1 MKKISN
7 VCIVML
13 FVSFLTTGV
22 LTCGWK
28 CSEALCEDIE
38 VLHEDKSSPTQG
50 LMRIISSHTSKMLD
64 AIMIGDFD
72 AVLKESVE
80 IINASDVVMRMF
92 FSADGK
98 AGEWFSKAGND
109 PDDPKAVIAMK
120 EEFEKYL
127 KQVTDASR
135 NVAETSKSKNIVETY
150 NSFDSML
157 RKACFKCH
165 QTSRL
170 EWPGWMTQVEV
181 EEK

>member
-1 MKKISN
+1 MMKISK
-7 VCIVML
+7 VSIVML
-13 FVSFLTTGV
+13 FSFFLTTGI
-22 LTCGWK
+22 LTYGWK
-28 CSEALCEDIE
+28 CNEALCEDIE
-38 VLHEDKSSPTQG
+38 KLHVDKSSPTQG

-64 AIMIGDFD
+64 AIMIGNFD

-92 FSADGK
+92 FSVDGK

-109 PDDPKAVIAMK
+109 PDDPKAVQKMR
-120 EEFEKYL
+120 EDFEKYL
-127 KQVTDASR
+127 KLVIDASR
-135 NVAETSKSKNIVETY
+135 NIAETSKSKNIVETY

-170 EWPGWMTQVEV
+170 EWPGWMKQV

>member
-7 VCIVML
+7 VCVIMF
-13 FVSFLTTGV
+13 FVFFLTTVV

-28 CSEALCEDIE
+28 CSDALCDDIE
-38 VLHEDKSSPTQG
+38 KLHVDKSSPTQG
-50 LMRIISSHTSKMLD
+50 LMRIISAHTSKMLD
-64 AIMIGDFD
+64 AIMIGDFN

-109 PDDPKAVIAMK
+109 PNDPKAVQAMR
-120 EEFEKYL
+120 EDFEKYL
-127 KQVTDASR
+127 KLVTDASR
-135 NVAETSKSKNIVETY
+135 NVAEISKSKNIVETY

-157 RKACFKCH
+157 RKACFACH

-170 EWPGWMTQVEV
+170 EWPGWMKQVEDT
-181 EEK
+181 K

>member
-1 MKKISN
+1 MMKISK

-13 FVSFLTTGV
+13 FSFFLTTGI

-28 CSEALCEDIE
+28 CNEALCEDIE
-38 VLHEDKSSPTQG
+38 TLHIDKSSPTQG

-64 AIMIGDFD
+64 AIMIGNFD
-72 AVLKESVE
+72 EVLKESVE
-80 IINASDVVMRMF
+80 IVNASDVVMRMF

-109 PDDPKAVIAMK
+109 PDDPKAVQAMR
-120 EEFEKYL
+120 EDFEKYL
-127 KQVTDASR
+127 KLVIDASR
-135 NVAETSKSKNIVETY
+135 NVAETSKTKNIVETY

-170 EWPGWMTQVEV
+170 EWPGWMKQV

>member
-7 VCIVML
+7 VCVIMF
-13 FVSFLTTGV
+13 FVFFLTTGI
-22 LTCGWK
+22 LTYGWK
-28 CSEALCEDIE
+28 CNEALCEDIE
-38 VLHEDKSSPTQG
+38 ALHVDKSSPTQG

-92 FSADGK
+92 FSTDGK

-109 PDDPKAVIAMK
+109 PNDPKAVQVMR
-120 EEFEKYL
+120 EDFEKYL
-127 KQVTDASR
+127 KLVTDASR

-170 EWPGWMTQVEV
+170 EWPGWMKQV

>member
-7 VCIVML
+7 VCVIMF
-13 FVSFLTTGV
+13 FVFFLTTGI
-22 LTCGWK
+22 LTYGWK
-28 CSEALCEDIE
+28 CNEALCEDIE
-38 VLHEDKSSPTQG
+38 ALHVDKSSPTQG

-64 AIMIGDFD
+64 AIMIGDFN

-109 PDDPKAVIAMK
+109 PDDPKAVQAMR
-120 EEFEKYL
+120 EDFEKYL
-127 KQVTDASR
+127 KLVTDASR
-135 NVAETSKSKNIVETY
+135 NVAEISKSKNIVETY

-157 RKACFKCH
+157 RKACFACH

-170 EWPGWMTQVEV
+170 EWPGWMKQVEG
-181 EEK
+181 E

>member
-7 VCIVML
+7 VCVIIF
-13 FVSFLTTGV
+13 FVFFLTTGI
-22 LTCGWK
+22 LTYGWK
-28 CSEALCEDIE
+28 CNEALCEDIE
-38 VLHEDKSSPTQG
+38 VLHVDKSSPTQG

-72 AVLKESVE
+72 SVLKESVE

-92 FSADGK
+92 FSAEGK

-109 PDDPKAVIAMK
+109 PNDPKAVQAMR
-120 EEFEKYL
+120 EDFEKYL
-127 KQVTDASR
+127 KLVIDASR

-170 EWPGWMTQVEV
+170 EWPGWMTQVE
-181 EEK
+181 EK

>member
-1 MKKISN
+1 MKKISYG
-7 VCIVML
+7 CIIVL
-13 FVSFLTTGV
+13 FTFILTTGI

-28 CSEALCEDIE
+28 CDEALCEDIE
-38 VLHEDKSSPTQG
+38 ALHTDKSSPTQG

-64 AIMIGDFD
+64 AIMIGDFN

-98 AGEWFSKAGND
+98 PGEWFGKAGND
-109 PDDPKAVIAMK
+109 PDDQKAVQAMM
-120 EEFEKYL
+120 EDFEKYL
-127 KQVTDASR
+127 KLVTDASR

-150 NSFDSML
+150 NSFDAML
-157 RKACFKCH
+157 RKACFACH

-170 EWPGWMTQVEV
+170 EWPG
-181 EEK
+181 

>member
-1 MKKISN
+1 MKKTSY
-7 VCIVML
+7 VCIIML
-13 FVSFLTTGV
+13 FALILTTGI

-28 CSEALCEDIE
+28 CSEALCGDIE
-38 VLHEDKSSPTQG
+38 SRHTDKSTPTQG

-92 FSADGK
+92 FSDGGK
-98 AGEWFSKAGND
+98 VGEWFSRAGND
-109 PDDPKAVIAMK
+109 PDDPKAVQAMR
-120 EEFEKYL
+120 EGFEKYL
-127 KQVTDASR
+127 KLVTDASR

-150 NSFDSML
+150 NSFDAML
-157 RKACFKCH
+157 RKACFACH

-170 EWPGWMTQVEV
+170 EWPGWMKQV